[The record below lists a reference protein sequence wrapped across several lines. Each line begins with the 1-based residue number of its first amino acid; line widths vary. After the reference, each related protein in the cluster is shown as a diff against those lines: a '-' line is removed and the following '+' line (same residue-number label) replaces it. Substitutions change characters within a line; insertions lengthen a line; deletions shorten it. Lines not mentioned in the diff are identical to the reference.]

1 MSLAAI
7 LGLKNSI
14 FIFFLQ
20 IKNDVIKIKKAL
32 MNIENNIEFVLKPKK
47 INNINDK
54 TLMKF
59 AIKSSM
65 KEEIF
70 TYSKDLKIEIKN
82 SPNTF
87 IVIIELKN
95 LR

>member
-1 MSLAAI
+1 
-7 LGLKNSI
+7 
-14 FIFFLQ
+14 
-20 IKNDVIKIKKAL
+20 